1 MNEVFIPIHEYLGLY
16 EVSNFGTVRSISR
29 NIQRTNKFGTT
40 HLKRYHSKVLAA
52 KTNHGGYVEVSL
64 WKENK
69 GKTVSVHR
77 AVLEAFNPTRNPLL
91 EVNHI
96 DGNKQNNRLD
106 NLEWVTSSQNKIHR
120 YLLLRQKQT

>member
-1 MNEVFIPIHEYLGLY
+1 MGEVFIPIHDYNGLY
-16 EVSNFGTVRSISR
+16 EVSNFGTIRSINR
-29 NIQRTNKFGTT
+29 CIQRTNRFGTT
-40 HLKRYHSKVLAA
+40 HLKRYQSKILAT
-52 KTNHGGYVEVSL
+52 KTNRGGYVEVNL

-77 AVLEAFNPTRNPLL
+77 VVLETFNPTRNTLL

-120 YLLLRQKQT
+120 HQLLRQKQT